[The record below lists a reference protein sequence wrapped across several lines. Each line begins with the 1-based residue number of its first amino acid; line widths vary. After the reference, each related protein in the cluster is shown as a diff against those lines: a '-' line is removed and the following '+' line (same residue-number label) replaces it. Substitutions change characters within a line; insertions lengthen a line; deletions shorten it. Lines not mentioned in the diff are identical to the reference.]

1 LRRVEAD
8 NASGL
13 ARVVPVRIGGV
24 AAKTAAMLDD
34 LRKASESEELG
45 AQRVLVFRLDR
56 LDRLDR
62 IARLDL
68 VEVCFLPPVEFRS
81 RNV

>member
-56 LDRLDR
+56 LDR
-62 IARLDL
+62 IARLNL